1 MTREPVGFVGLIIF
15 SLVGIVVPGISRLNA
30 SSAWI
35 VVAGR
40 QVRGLKLVDED
51 AVDTLLSFLDERFTA
66 EELTELLGITN
77 DDIFDRFRDK
87 ILEYD
92 WDEYL

>member
-1 MTREPVGFVGLIIF
+1 MV
-15 SLVGIVVPGISRLNA
+15 
-30 SSAWI
+30 
-35 VVAGR
+35 GR

-51 AVDTLLSFLDERFTA
+51 AVDTLLAFLDERFTPD
-66 EELTELLGITN
+66 ELTELLGITN

-92 WDEYL
+92 WAEYL